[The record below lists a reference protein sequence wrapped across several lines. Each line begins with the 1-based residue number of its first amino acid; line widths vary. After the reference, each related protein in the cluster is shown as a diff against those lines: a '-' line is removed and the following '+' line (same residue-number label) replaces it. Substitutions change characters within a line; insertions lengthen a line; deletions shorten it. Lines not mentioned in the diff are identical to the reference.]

1 MKYVLA
7 YLGSSVKTTN
17 FNQLLDEAFVIS
29 GIIKVEVHIC
39 YQPNQRLR
47 LVKLTRPKTLII
59 PEITKTESN
68 NCFIIHCINNDK
80 YIITPNQ
87 FDIALG
93 NHALREQPT
102 D

>member
-1 MKYVLA
+1 MLSAKPKA
-7 YLGSSVKTTN
+7 
-17 FNQLLDEAFVIS
+17 
-29 GIIKVEVHIC
+29 EVGKKF
-39 YQPNQRLR
+39 P
-47 LVKLTRPKTLII
+47 RPKTSII
-59 PEITKTESN
+59 PEITKTKSN

-93 NHALREQPT
+93 NDALRVQPT